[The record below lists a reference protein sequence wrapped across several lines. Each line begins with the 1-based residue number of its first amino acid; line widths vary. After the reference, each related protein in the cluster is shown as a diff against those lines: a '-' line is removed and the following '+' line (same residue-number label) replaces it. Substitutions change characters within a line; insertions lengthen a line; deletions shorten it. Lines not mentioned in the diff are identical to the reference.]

1 MAQRVILDTDIGDDI
16 DDAYALALIVASPE
30 LELLGVTTVLMNTVA
45 RARQARTLLAVAG
58 RPEVPVA
65 VGCGGSLS
73 PRTTYDFDARQAYL
87 EGRLPNQDATCLP
100 EALLPP
106 ADPRHAID
114 YLVET
119 LLAGDG
125 DIIVLTI
132 GAMTNLAMA
141 MLKEPRILARIPR
154 IVAMAGTFDRHMD
167 EWNIRCDPVAAQIV
181 LQSGVPVDLVPLDVT
196 MQVRY
201 EREQLLRLRDA
212 HHPLA
217 QRLWAAHAARATSM
231 GIADPLACEDIMHDP
246 LAVES
251 LLDDSLL
258 QWRRGR
264 ASVELCGGT
273 TYGYTTFE
281 QDDRGLHRYA
291 WAVNAPAAL
300 ELWMSR
306 VLAYESR

>member
-30 LELLGVTTVLMNTVA
+30 LELLGVTTVFMNTVA

-217 QRLWAAHAARATSM
+217 PTAVGRPRCACHVDGHRRSAGLRGHHARPAGGGELAGRLTAAVAPGTGQR
-231 GIADPLACEDIMHDP
+231 G
-246 LAVES
+246 AV
-251 LLDDSLL
+251 
-258 QWRRGR
+258 RRNHVR
-264 ASVELCGGT
+264 L
-273 TYGYTTFE
+273 YH
-281 QDDRGLHRYA
+281 L
-291 WAVNAPAAL
+291 
-300 ELWMSR
+300 
-306 VLAYESR
+306 